1 MSSCIEGPS
10 SRYPEVAPGPCRG
23 YNGTMT
29 IAPVP
34 QPRRRRLPAG
44 LARYARE
51 IVIVLI
57 VKVFAMVAIW
67 HVWFSGPARKGV
79 DADRVA
85 ERIYSSKAPA
95 KREGPPHARP

>member
-1 MSSCIEGPS
+1 
-10 SRYPEVAPGPCRG
+10 
-23 YNGTMT
+23 MT
-29 IAPVP
+29 IAPVRRPRSRRP
-34 QPRRRRLPAG
+34 QAG

-67 HVWFSGPARKGV
+67 HVWFSDPARKGV

-85 ERIYSSKAPA
+85 ERIYSSNAPNA
-95 KREGPPHARP
+95 REGPSHARP